1 MEKTRHKGNQ
11 PVCNELPYIKHF
23 REIACKSKSLDAA
36 NYFPASADITNCVH
50 GSASQFDRRSF
61 RSKVVSIETKS
72 QFDRRQESVQSKTVT
87 IA

>member
-11 PVCNELPYIKHF
+11 PVCNELSYIIAKHF

-36 NYFPASADITNCVH
+36 NYLSASVDMTNRVH

-61 RSKVVSIETKS
+61 RSKPKVSSIEDKS
-72 QFDRRQESVQSKTVT
+72 QFDRRP
-87 IA
+87 